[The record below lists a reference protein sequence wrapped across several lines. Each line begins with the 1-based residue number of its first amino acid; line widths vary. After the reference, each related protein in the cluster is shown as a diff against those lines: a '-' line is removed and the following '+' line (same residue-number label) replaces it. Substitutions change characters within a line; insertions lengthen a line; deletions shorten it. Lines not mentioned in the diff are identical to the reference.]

1 MSGLRHDPRLIAA
14 VAHFNAGDFDLAAD
28 AFEELFFEAIRGEVP
43 FIRALMQVATGI
55 HHVERNQL
63 RAAIE
68 RLQEGVRAIDEVKD
82 DFGIDFVRLRADVV
96 ALLPKIAARSR
107 GDRSR
112 IEWPRLAEK
121 EKPLQADQG
130 E

>member
-1 MSGLRHDPRLIAA
+1 MRDDPRLIKAI
-14 VAHFNAGDFDLAAD
+14 AHFNEGDFDLAAD
-28 AFEELFFEAIRGEVP
+28 DFEELFFEAVREEVP
-43 FIRALMQVATGI
+43 FVRALMQVATGI
-55 HHVERNQL
+55 FHVQRNQL
-63 RAAIE
+63 RAAME
-68 RLQEGVRAIDEVKD
+68 RLEEGVRAIDEIRE
-82 DFGIDFVRLRADVV
+82 DFGIDFVRLRADVI

-121 EKPLQADQG
+121 EKPLNTDQR

>member
-1 MSGLRHDPRLIAA
+1 MSDSRLDGAI
-14 VAHFNAGDFDLAAD
+14 VHFNAGDFDLAAD
-28 AFEELFFEAIRGEVP
+28 VFEELFFEAVRAEVA
-43 FIRALMQVATGI
+43 FVRALMQVATGI

-68 RLQEGVRAIDEVKD
+68 RLQEGIRAIDEVTD
-82 DFGIDFVRLRADVV
+82 DFGFDLARLRAEVL

-112 IEWPRLAEK
+112 IEWPRISEK
-121 EKPLQADQG
+121 EKALNPDQS